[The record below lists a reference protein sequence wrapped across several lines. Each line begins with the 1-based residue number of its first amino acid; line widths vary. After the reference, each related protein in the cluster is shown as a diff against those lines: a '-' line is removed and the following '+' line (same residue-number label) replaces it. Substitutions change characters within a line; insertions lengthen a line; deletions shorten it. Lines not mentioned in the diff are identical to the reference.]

1 MKLGAVIFVR
11 HNNNINKLRLLP
23 ALCPAPRGQRT
34 NPPRNRRSLNQ
45 SIFSE
50 LFYHYKLNI
59 FNPLAPVVVLL
70 HPLPPLSRPAPP
82 TLIQTFLFNNKIVER
97 ERERERERYETRNK
111 KKQYG
116 RSEKIETCFILFW
129 FIFYSDFELLCP
141 AVKEQLEIDRSFNA
155 ASFPRHLFLK
165 RKEKK

>member
-97 ERERERERYETRNK
+97 EREREREIRNTKQK
-111 KKQYG
+111 KNNTEEVKKLKHV
-116 RSEKIETCFILFW
+116 SFCFGSFSIL
-129 FIFYSDFELLCP
+129 ILNCC
-141 AVKEQLEIDRSFNA
+141 VR
-155 ASFPRHLFLK
+155 R
-165 RKEKK
+165 